1 MVIETTEQESRRIRW
16 RCRRGLLELDCVL
29 LPFYEQH
36 FDALDRKDQQAFV
49 HLLDQADND
58 ILAWLQKRE
67 LAPED
72 NLMLIIDKIR
82 N

>member
-1 MVIETTEQESRRIRW
+1 MGMSMVEQESRRIRW

-29 LPFYEQH
+29 LQFYEQH
-36 FDALDRKDQQAFV
+36 FDTLDHESRRAFIR
-49 HLLDQADND
+49 LLNQPDND

-67 LAPED
+67 SPPEND
-72 NLMLIIDKIR
+72 LKLIVDKIY